1 MSEQTLPLNRILNPK
16 RRQHYCK
23 QGDQCR
29 GLGFG
34 PVDKWGLGFAPVIP
48 VINVSE
54 QTLSKVINM
63 LEKPLNPTCRPPK
76 VRGLLNLIVAGA
88 TKSETYKP
96 NCTITPWTQETF
108 RAGAGLELTHRLS
121 ESYKHDATVQV

>member
-1 MSEQTLPLNRILNPK
+1 MINVSEQTLPLNRILNPK

-76 VRGLLNLIVAGA
+76 VRGLLNLIVAVPPNL
-88 TKSETYKP
+88 KP
-96 NCTITPWTQETF
+96 INLIALLLHGRRRPS
-108 RAGAGLELTHRLS
+108 GLGRDS
-121 ESYKHDATVQV
+121 S